1 MRRRE
6 FLAGMAAGPNASIN
20 NTAALFSGVTPSD
33 HSSSRAAAEQG
44 FVVVVGGGFDD
55 GGEPLDP
62 PHADTSSPSAADA
75 RRRFTARYF
84 LI

>member
-1 MRRRE
+1 
-6 FLAGMAAGPNASIN
+6 MALPVRP
-20 NTAALFSGVTPSD
+20 AAIGYTLTSTC
-33 HSSSRAAAEQG
+33 SSSRAAAEQG